1 MRLIYCL
8 LMLFVFQFTFSQ
20 SVNDSIPGR
29 NTNFFDRMGHSKLY
43 KATYVSVPLIAG
55 GLIVKNEDDDFR
67 KMRSSYLPRFH
78 SHIDDFTQYLP
89 AAVMLARFSFS
100 CPG

>member
-43 KATYVSVPLIAG
+43 
-55 GLIVKNEDDDFR
+55 
-67 KMRSSYLPRFH
+67 
-78 SHIDDFTQYLP
+78 
-89 AAVMLARFSFS
+89 
-100 CPG
+100 